1 MSCLSHRSV
10 KSFLNINILLQLSSG
25 ARGIYFGLSFH
36 LCLSFM
42 CVSEKRLEEFCV
54 ISQTV
59 EPSLL
64 VYEIS
69 TTIL

>member
-1 MSCLSHRSV
+1 MSL
-10 KSFLNINILLQLSSG
+10 
-25 ARGIYFGLSFH
+25 
-36 LCLSFM
+36 M

>member
-1 MSCLSHRSV
+1 MGL
-10 KSFLNINILLQLSSG
+10 
-25 ARGIYFGLSFH
+25 RGIYFGLSFH
-36 LCLSFM
+36 LSLSFV
-42 CVSEKRLEEFCV
+42 CVSDKGWRNSECV

-69 TTIL
+69 KYYNISWIMYCKLGNFLEGLVS